1 MAKKGNQPKSS
12 NKNSKSTHTK
22 SHIKPQEPQAPKAQT
37 DDRDI
42 GQYSGAGVPP
52 LMKK

>member
-1 MAKKGNQPKSS
+1 MTKKGTQ
-12 NKNSKSTHTK
+12 SKGAVEKPRK
-22 SHIKPQEPQAPKAQT
+22 SHSGSQAKPQEPRAPKAQT

-42 GQYSGAGVPP
+42 GQYSAEGVPP

>member
-1 MAKKGNQPKSS
+1 MAKKGTQSKGAVESPK
-12 NKNSKSTHTK
+12 KSHPRSHTK
-22 SHIKPQEPQAPKAQT
+22 PPEPQAPKAQT

-42 GQYSGAGVPP
+42 GQYSAEGVPP